1 MPVCLGTNAELV
13 PMSSIDLHACLS
25 WDQCWTYPHVQSF
38 SFISFSTERLQVSLG
53 LPHFLVP
60 VGVHLN
66 ATLGME
72 VGCIRHTWPI
82 HVHLRLFISWDSVV
96 VLVLLYSSSF
106 EMVFGQKMRSILR
119 RHRVWKA
126 SSLVVM
132 AFVTFQDSAPYRRT
146 PSTLLLKILT
156 LVWLLIFD
164 DLQMLRS
171 AAYAPGALTP

>member
-1 MPVCLGTNAELV
+1 
-13 PMSSIDLHACLS
+13 
-25 WDQCWTYPHVQSF
+25 
-38 SFISFSTERLQVSLG
+38 LG
-53 LPHFLVP
+53 LPLFLFP

-171 AAYAPGALTP
+171 AAYAPVALTP